1 MPYMNFSLSPLKLGI
16 ISMNSFSAKNSLSAG
31 TQFLVVKF
39 ILRVDLILN
48 LGNLGYSKLAAI
60 RIIVLNANLSHHAT
74 LLSKN

>member
-1 MPYMNFSLSPLKLGI
+1 MPYMNFSFSPLKLGI

-31 TQFLVVKF
+31 IQFLVVKF

-48 LGNLGYSKLAAI
+48 LGNLGYSQLPAI

-74 LLSKN
+74 HLSKN